1 MRELAARFADDRV
14 VAVRQTL
21 DKAVRV
27 AGLGGGD
34 DFLVCRVRFAHG
46 DVLANRSRREPRVL
60 QNHADVFAQIVA
72 RQAARLVVVHV
83 DFAGIHIV
91 EAHEQ
96 VDHRRLAAACRA
108 DDGDALA
115 GLNVQR
121 EIFDQLAIRGIGEM
135 HMVDGDFAVGLDDLL
150 RVRRVGRLGGFV
162 NQLEDAARASQRVLQ
177 LRHHAGNFVK
187 RLGIL
192 VCVREEARQAADGQ
206 MAADGR
212 QRARKADR
220 GIYQRVDKAR
230 AGVGQRREERRLE
243 RTLAQTLVDFVERGE
258 RLVFVAECL
267 NELLLADGLV
277 NQRGLFA
284 ARGGLQAEHGVGS
297 LGDEVGNQQR
307 QRRNQHDQQRDRRV
321 QRQHEAQRAQN
332 RHHAGEELGE
342 AHQQAV
348 GKRVHIGDHAAHRVA
363 RRMRVEVREGQ
374 VLNVRERIA
383 ADVAHGV
390 IGDAVV

>member
-1 MRELAARFADDRV
+1 MA
-14 VAVRQTL
+14 TSPS
-21 DKAVRV
+21 
-27 AGLGGGD
+27 G
-34 DFLVCRVRFAHG
+34 
-46 DVLANRSRREPRVL
+46 S
-60 QNHADVFAQIVA
+60 
-72 RQAARLVVVHV
+72 
-83 DFAGIHIV
+83 
-91 EAHEQ
+91 
-96 VDHRRLAAACRA
+96 
-108 DDGDALA
+108 
-115 GLNVQR
+115 
-121 EIFDQLAIRGIGEM
+121 
-135 HMVDGDFAVGLDDLL
+135 DDLL

-220 GIYQRVDKAR
+220 GIHQRVDKAR

-277 NQRGLFA
+277 NQCGLFA

-332 RHHAGEELGE
+332 RHDARKQLGE

-348 GKRVHIGDHAAHRVA
+348 SEGIHVGDHAAHCVA
-363 RRMRVEVREGQ
+363 RRMRVEVREG
-374 VLNVRERIA
+374 
-383 ADVAHGV
+383 
-390 IGDAVV
+390 